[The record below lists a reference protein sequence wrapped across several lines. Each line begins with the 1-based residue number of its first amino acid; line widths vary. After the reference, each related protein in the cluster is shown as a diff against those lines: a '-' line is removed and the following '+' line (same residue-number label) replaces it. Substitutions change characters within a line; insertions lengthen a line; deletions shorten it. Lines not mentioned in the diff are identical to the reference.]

1 MHHKDLQKSVRLP
14 FYPLIKLYF
23 SSEKR
28 LKSLYNTAVVKM
40 NANEHKNPD
49 DIIAKE
55 KPDVLTEKKELRK
68 TLDVFFPLFSNRKLT
83 FE

>member
-1 MHHKDLQKSVRLP
+1 M
-14 FYPLIKLYF
+14 IKLF
-23 SSEKR
+23 HSLEKR

-49 DIIAKE
+49 DIAKE

-68 TLDVFFPLFSNRKLT
+68 TLDVFLFCCFQKEN
-83 FE
+83 